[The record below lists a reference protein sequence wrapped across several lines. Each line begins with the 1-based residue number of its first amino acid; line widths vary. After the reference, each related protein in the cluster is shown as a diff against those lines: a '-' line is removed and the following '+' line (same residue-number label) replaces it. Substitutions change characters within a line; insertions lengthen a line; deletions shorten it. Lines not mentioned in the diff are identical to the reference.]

1 MNYYVDIHAN
11 LLPGLPVVGGGALS
25 ADNARARVD
34 AFRDSNI
41 KIAVAAPFFN
51 PDIHE
56 PDAFLQARSEKLEAL
71 RESAAPMR
79 LVSGAVVPFAYCV
92 EHPRELKQF
101 VLGESGYLMIDLP
114 YENVTAELCEEI
126 KRLQIVSGLFPIAVD
141 IDRFFGLWT
150 PEEWIVLRKTGI
162 LLQISVEGILQL
174 ENRKLA
180 LYLLA
185 NQYAHFVSTGA
196 RDINAPLN
204 FTEAMRLI
212 QRSLPAQYY
221 RRIKNNAGMLLSN
234 AEPASFLSV

>member
-25 ADNARARVD
+25 ADTARARLD

-51 PDIHE
+51 PEIQDPE
-56 PDAFLQARSEKLEAL
+56 AFLQVRGEKIEAL

-162 LLQISVEGILQL
+162 LLQISVEGILQQ

-196 RDINAPLN
+196 RDIGAPLN